1 MYDLS
6 DPVDF
11 NLMHIILG
19 NPVFLNMHN
28 KENNKEYFGIFSSS
42 EKKKI
47 IFKTCLFSTDFGK
60 RKKIRDSCSL
70 DLLFAKNKKQK

>member
-42 EKKKI
+42 EKKKSYS
-47 IFKTCLFSTDFGK
+47 KLVCLALISEK
-60 RKKIRDSCSL
+60 ERKYVTVAL
-70 DLLFAKNKKQK
+70 